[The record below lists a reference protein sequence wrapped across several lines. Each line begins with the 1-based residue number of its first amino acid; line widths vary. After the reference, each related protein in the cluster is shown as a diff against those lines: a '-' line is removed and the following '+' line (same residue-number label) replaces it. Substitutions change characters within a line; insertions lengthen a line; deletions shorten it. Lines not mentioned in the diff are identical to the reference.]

1 MIELH
6 TLTDGGQ
13 SALDVAQRLA
23 EFIAPAAQTLELA
36 LYDVRL
42 HDDTAEAVRR
52 ALVGAHERGVDVR
65 LVYNLDRPDRV
76 PVPPPPKTEPEL
88 VESLPFATV
97 SIKGWPDL
105 MHHKFVIRDG
115 AAVWTGSTNW
125 TDDSWTRE
133 ENVIAVVESTDVAAR
148 FHQDFDQLWTTRDV
162 QRSGKVDSTPIT
174 VDGKAVRTWFS
185 PKRGEQLAHA
195 IAHALGAAERRV
207 RIASPVITSGPILGT
222 LAEVA
227 ADKKVDLAGVVD
239 ATQIFEVRSQWEANG
254 NVSWKLPSLA
264 FVLENGNFTGKRST
278 PYAPGAVHDYMHAKV
293 TVCDDTVFVGSFNL
307 SHSGEQNA
315 ENVLQFEDAAL
326 AEQMV
331 AYVDAVRARY
341 EPVQL

>member
-1 MIELH
+1 VIELH

-13 SALDVAQRLA
+13 SALDVARRLA
-23 EFIAPAAQTLELA
+23 DFITPVTRTLELA

-42 HDDTAEAVRR
+42 EDETAEVVRS
-52 ALVGAHERGVDVR
+52 AIVGAHERGVDVK

-97 SIKGWPDL
+97 AIQGWPDL

-133 ENVIAVVESTDVAAR
+133 ENVIAVVESSVVAAR

-162 QRSGKVDSTPIT
+162 QRSGKVDSTPVS

-185 PKRGEQLAHA
+185 PRRGEQLAHA
-195 IAHALGAAERRV
+195 IAHALGGAERRV

-227 ADKKVDLAGVVD
+227 GDKKVDLAGVVD
-239 ATQIFEVRSQWEANG
+239 ATQIFEVRNQWEANG
-254 NVSWKLPSLA
+254 NASWKLPSLA

-315 ENVLQFEDAAL
+315 ENVLQFEDAEL
-326 AEQMV
+326 AGQM
-331 AYVDAVRARY
+331 ATYIDAVRAKY
-341 EPVQL
+341 QPVQL